1 MTTLHLPTGP
11 IPDRDRQRACRMAHG
26 FGAAAAAGVA
36 LLAVIVTQ
44 FRTQPVPLPALIAA
58 ASAGALAAGLA
69 ADLMARPPRVVLGGD
84 WLAVSRLGRGSRVR
98 TDRLAGLSA
107 NPRVAGSVVLV
118 DTEGNQA
125 EVDVRVLV
133 RNPLIWQRVYQG
145 VSGAVRRGVLELA
158 DADRTMW
165 ESVIREVAEADRR
178 ALTSIDFWLSR

>member
-1 MTTLHLPTGP
+1 MTSRLASSP
-11 IPDRDRQRACRMAHG
+11 ITDRDRQRACRLAHAFG
-26 FGAAAAAGVA
+26 GAAVTGVA
-36 LLAVIVTQ
+36 LLLLVLTR
-44 FRTQPVPLPALIAA
+44 FSSQPVPVPVLIAVG
-58 ASAGALAAGLA
+58 SVVALAAGLA
-69 ADLMARPPRVVLGGD
+69 ADLTARPPRVVLGGD

-145 VSGAVRRGVLELA
+145 VSGAVRRGALELA

-178 ALTSIDFWLSR
+178 ALTSIDFWFSR